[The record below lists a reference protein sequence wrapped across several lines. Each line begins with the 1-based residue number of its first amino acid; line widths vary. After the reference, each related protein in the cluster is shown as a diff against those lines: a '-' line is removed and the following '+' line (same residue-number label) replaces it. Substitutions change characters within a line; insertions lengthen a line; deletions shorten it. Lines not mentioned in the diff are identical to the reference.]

1 MIGYPHEFIDLV
13 AVVELSV
20 VAVGYAAVVETVVGL
35 TTVIEAIRPS
45 VTELERVFDT
55 L

>member
-1 MIGYPHEFIDLV
+1 M
-13 AVVELSV
+13 VELSV
-20 VAVGYAAVVETVVGL
+20 LGVGYAVVAETVVGL

-45 VTELERVFDT
+45 VAELERVFDT

>member
-1 MIGYPHEFIDLV
+1 MG
-13 AVVELSV
+13 
-20 VAVGYAAVVETVVGL
+20 VGYAAVVETVVGL
-35 TTVIEAIRPS
+35 TTVIAVIRPG